1 MEFKKIVLTT
11 DLSPNANSA
20 SDHAVSIA
28 KKFGSTIYLV
38 HVFECDI
45 YYAAGTMESASMKA
59 PKEFFRQAREVR
71 KKALKEASHTLSAAT
86 GLPVNDVF
94 LEGNAAQEVVGFA
107 KREKAD
113 CIVIS
118 THGRSGITHLLFGSV
133 AEKVVRLSDC
143 PVLSVRPRPED
154 LKS

>member
-1 MEFKKIVLTT
+1 MEFKKLVLTT
-11 DLSPNANSA
+11 DLSPNAGSA

-45 YYAAGTMESASMKA
+45 YYAAGTMEATSMKE
-59 PKEFFRQAREVR
+59 PKEFFRQARDMR
-71 KKALKEASHTLSAAT
+71 KKTLKEAARTISAAT

-118 THGRSGITHLLFGSV
+118 THGRSGLSHLLFGSV

-143 PVLSVRPRPED
+143 PVLSVRPKPSD
-154 LKS
+154 LKA